1 MSINNQIKIKKLP
14 KSEVEII
21 ITIPWEEIKKSYDN
35 FFEKAAAEIQI
46 KGFRKGKAPK
56 KIIEEQLDKSKIYSQ
71 VIQEIIPK
79 YYEEIIKTN
88 NFRPLITPKITLVS
102 AEENS
107 DWEVKI
113 LICEEPQLDLGNYKD
128 SLAKL
133 NKNVKIWVPGEKQK
147 EEDKNKNKEEKIQK
161 IVKWFL
167 ENIKIE
173 LSDLV
178 IEEEV
183 NRRLSELIEQTQKV
197 GLTVDQYL
205 ASIQKTPEELKNEY
219 RKQALEI
226 WQLELILNKISE
238 EEKIVVENKEIDEL
252 IQKVP
257 SEEEKRALEEKRYLL
272 ASVIRRQKTLDF
284 LANL

>member
-1 MSINNQIKIKKLP
+1 
-14 KSEVEII
+14 VEII
-21 ITIPWEEIKKSYDN
+21 VTIPWEEIKKSYDG
-35 FFEKAAAEIQI
+35 FFEKASAEVQI
-46 KGFRKGKAPK
+46 RGFRKGKAPK
-56 KIIEEQLDKSKIYSQ
+56 KIIEEHLDKSRIYSQ
-71 VIQEIIPK
+71 VIQEIIPR
-79 YYEEIIKTN
+79 YYEEIIRTN
-88 NFRPLITPKITLVS
+88 NFKPLITPKITLVS

-113 LICEEPQLDLGNYKD
+113 LICEEPQFDLGNYKD

-133 NKNVKIWVPGEKQK
+133 NKDVKIWVPGEKQK

-161 IVKWFL
+161 IIRWFL
-167 ENIKIE
+167 ENIKVE

-178 IEEEV
+178 VEEEV
-183 NRRLSELIEQTQKV
+183 NRRLSELIEQTQKL

-205 ASIQKTPEELKNEY
+205 ASIQKTAEELKDEY

-272 ASVIRRQKTLDF
+272 ASIARRQKTLDF